1 MEAEITPEP
10 ADAEREAI
18 LAVLEAEADRAESAW
33 SLAARQAA
41 VEREPVPSSHS

>member
-18 LAVLEAEADRAESAW
+18 LAALEAESDRAESAW
-33 SLAARQAA
+33 SVAARQAA
-41 VEREPVPSSHS
+41 VEREPVPSSHP

>member
-18 LAVLEAEADRAESAW
+18 LAALAAESDRAEGAW
-33 SLAARQAA
+33 SVAARQAA
-41 VEREPVPSSHS
+41 VEREPVPSSHP

>member
-1 MEAEITPEP
+1 VEAEITPEP

-18 LAVLEAEADRAESAW
+18 LAVLKAAADRAESAW
-33 SLAARQAA
+33 SLTARQAA